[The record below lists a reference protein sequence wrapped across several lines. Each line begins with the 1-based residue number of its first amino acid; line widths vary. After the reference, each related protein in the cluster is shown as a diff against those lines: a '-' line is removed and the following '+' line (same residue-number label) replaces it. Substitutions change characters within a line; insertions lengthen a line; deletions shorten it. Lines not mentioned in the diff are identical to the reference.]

1 MSNEFIIYSVPGISY
16 ILIFLYVEQQQWRG
30 VEEVFARNILVNRG
44 VM

>member
-1 MSNEFIIYSVPGISY
+1 MSNEFIIYSVPG
-16 ILIFLYVEQQQWRG
+16 IFLYVEQQQWRG